1 MSRTIW
7 SLLIALALVVGA
19 CGDSSSSEPTVRF
32 GEGEIPAAFPGDLP
46 LPRDAVV
53 GSTLVD
59 EINDRSEF
67 EFRTRTG
74 LTELVRLLTVALVNN
89 GYVVEASDGT
99 DRRWGI
105 EYRRGDVT
113 GEYELS
119 FIDAGTTQGVVG
131 IEGT

>member
-1 MSRTIW
+1 MFRT
-7 SLLIALALVVGA
+7 SLGLLIALAVVATA
-19 CGDSSSSEPTVRF
+19 CGDSSSEPTVSF
-32 GEGEIPAAFPGDLP
+32 GEGDIPAAFPSDLP
-46 LPRDAVV
+46 LPTDAVV

-74 LTELVRLLTVALVNN
+74 MTELVRLLTVALVNN
-89 GYVVEASDGT
+89 GYVVESSEGSE
-99 DRRWGI
+99 RRWGI
-105 EYRRGDVT
+105 EYRRGGVT

-119 FIDAGTTQGVVG
+119 FIDAATTQGVVG